1 MAKLLFMKNVSAVA
15 ISGNCGNLVIICCLK
30 REILLEEEQ
39 LTTLSLL
46 LVVFSGLVGLFLQLW
61 M

>member
-1 MAKLLFMKNVSAVA
+1 MNNVSAVA

-39 LTTLSLL
+39 LTTLSLARCVQWTL
-46 LVVFSGLVGLFLQLW
+46 GFISAAVDAADGC
-61 M
+61 